1 MVATTA
7 IFSSSGGTDG
17 APGLDDDSS
26 LRSPVNIRFKTND
39 NPVIDTAD
47 PIPIP
52 GTGTNRSF
60 WKPLF
65 LKVTGGSFVQINNI
79 QFFTDGTDFGT
90 GILVNVGDQLP
101 TKNAL
106 SSSGYNV
113 ATGIVGTSGDEM
125 NITTNP
131 TTGYTGITSVTD
143 AFTFTS
149 GSPFAPGDVTTISES
164 GNIIDAVGE
173 TSNYYVFQMEVVP
186 AASPGDLPDETWTWQ
201 YDEI

>member
-1 MVATTA
+1 MVASTA
-7 IFSSSGGTDG
+7 IFSSTGGTDG
-17 APGLDDDSS
+17 TPGLDDDSS
-26 LRSPVNIRFKTND
+26 LRSPVNIRFKTAD
-39 NPVIDTAD
+39 DPTIDTVN

-60 WKPLF
+60 WKSLF
-65 LKVTGGSFVQINNI
+65 LKVTGGSFTQINNI
-79 QFFTDGTDFGT
+79 QFFTDGTGFGT

-101 TKNAL
+101 IKNAAA
-106 SSSGYNV
+106 STGYNL
-113 ATGIVGTSGDEM
+113 ATGIVGTDGDEM

-143 AFTFTS
+143 AFSFTS
-149 GSPFAPGDVTTISES
+149 GSPFAPGDSLTISES

>member
-7 IFSSSGGTDG
+7 IFSSTGGTDG
-17 APGLDDDSS
+17 TPGLDDDSS
-26 LRSPVNIRFKTND
+26 LRSPVNIRFKTAD
-39 NPVIDTAD
+39 DPVIDTLN

-52 GTGTNRSF
+52 GVGTNRSF
-60 WKPLF
+60 WKSLF
-65 LKVTGGSFVQINNI
+65 LKVTGGTFTQIDNI
-79 QFFTDGTDFGT
+79 NFFTDGTDFGT

-101 TKNAL
+101 IKNAAA
-106 SSSGYNV
+106 STGYNL
-113 ATGIVGTSGDEM
+113 ATGIVGTDGDEM

-131 TTGYTGITSVTD
+131 GSGYVGITSVTD
-143 AFTFTS
+143 AFTYTS
-149 GSPFAPGDVTTISES
+149 GSPFAPGNVLTISEA